1 MILSDLYFQY
11 LNTFFYMDK
20 TKSSRN
26 VYMVVKL
33 KNRER
38 KARNRNETG
47 ETHDINELW
56 LVLPDTVIC

>member
-1 MILSDLYFQY
+1 MILSDLYVQY
-11 LNTFFYMDK
+11 LNTFFFNMDK

-47 ETHDINELW
+47 ERHDINEL
-56 LVLPDTVIC
+56 